1 MASGWAKEGAVQ
13 EQIDQ
18 TVSDAVDSARAQI
31 GSEADARA
39 TCAECGEAIP
49 EARREAIPGVQ
60 LCVECQSAHD
70 ESGGDTQATN
80 RRASKDA
87 LLR

>member
-1 MASGWAKEGAVQ
+1 MASGWAKDGAVQ

-18 TVSDAVDSARAQI
+18 TVSDAVATARAHL
-31 GSEADARA
+31 GSTASTRT
-39 TCAECGEAIP
+39 TCVECGETIP
-49 EARREAIPGVQ
+49 DARRQAIPGVQ
-60 LCVECQSAHD
+60 HCVTCQAKLDVAEASI
-70 ESGGDTQATN
+70 GGAN

>member
-18 TVSDAVDSARAQI
+18 TVSDAVASARAHL
-31 GSEADARA
+31 GSTAATRT
-39 TCAECGEAIP
+39 TCAECGETIP
-49 EARREAIPGVQ
+49 DARRQAIPGVQ
-60 LCVECQSAHD
+60 HCVTCKAELDSSQSNI
-70 ESGGDTQATN
+70 GGPN

>member
-1 MASGWAKEGAVQ
+1 MASGWAKDGAVQ

-18 TVSDAVDSARAQI
+18 TVSDAVEAARAQF
-31 GSEADARA
+31 GSESDSRQ
-39 TCAECGEAIP
+39 TCAECGETIP
-49 EARREAIPGVQ
+49 APRRQAIPGVMF
-60 LCVECQSAHD
+60 CVACQAERD
-70 ESGGDTQATN
+70 EADKGGGSN